1 MRLQFQPPMILPV
14 TTASVERIFSAMSI
28 IKIDLCNKMGDEWLN
43 DLMICYTEK
52 EIFRNISN
60 EKIIKRFEEMKERRM
75 LVPKK
80 NMVVCFI
87 LPLFDNLNSFK

>member
-1 MRLQFQPPMILPV
+1 MKKIFLALQHRTI
-14 TTASVERIFSAMSI
+14 
-28 IKIDLCNKMGDEWLN
+28 
-43 DLMICYTEK
+43 
-52 EIFRNISN
+52 N

-87 LPLFDNLNSFK
+87 LLLFDNFNSFK